1 MVKAQS
7 GISASLEDKGFLKR
21 NEDKTSVWNTVA
33 DTESLATIA
42 KCRISVLVSDREK
55 KSGVSQ

>member
-7 GISASLEDKGFLKR
+7 GVLASLEDKGFLKS
-21 NEDKTSVWNTVA
+21 NEDKTSVCCNVA

-42 KCRISVLVSDREK
+42 KSLQDYCPCF
-55 KSGVSQ
+55 